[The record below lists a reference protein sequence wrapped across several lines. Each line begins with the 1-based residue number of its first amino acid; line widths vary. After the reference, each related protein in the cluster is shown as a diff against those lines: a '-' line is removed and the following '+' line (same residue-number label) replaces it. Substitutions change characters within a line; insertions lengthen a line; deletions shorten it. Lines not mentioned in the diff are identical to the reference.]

1 MSCNIFIE
9 GFSMN
14 TKLMKRTGL
23 VLLATILGACSTPQQ
38 NTKEQTAASLGD
50 ITIVSREDGSG
61 TRGAF
66 IEITGVLAKENGKEI
81 DKTTKA
87 ATIQNNTEG
96 VLSTVAGDK
105 SAVGYISLGSL
116 KDTVK
121 ALKINGVEPTAE
133 NVLNGKYPLQR
144 PFNVAW
150 RADKLS
156 KVGED
161 FIKFVHSKDGQDI
174 VVANKYIQAK
184 KDTQAYTSSGV
195 QGTLSIVGSTS
206 VSPVI
211 EKLAE
216 AYKAKNPGVTINITA
231 NGSSAGMTAASDGTA
246 DIGMA
251 SRELKESEKAKL
263 KYEPIALD
271 GIAIIV
277 NKVNPIADMT
287 MDHVKGIYTGSLQ
300 TWAEIK

>member
-1 MSCNIFIE
+1 
-9 GFSMN
+9 MN
-14 TKLMKRTGL
+14 TKLMKRTGSI
-23 VLLATILGACSTPQQ
+23 LLAAFFLGACSNSQQ
-38 NTKEQTAASLGD
+38 PSGAKETQTAANLGE
-50 ITIVSREDGSG
+50 ITVVSREDGSG

-66 IEITGVLAKENGKEI
+66 IEITGVFVKENGKEF
-81 DKTTKA
+81 DKTTKT

-105 SAVGYISLGSL
+105 SGIGYVSLGSL
-116 KDTVK
+116 KDAVK
-121 ALKINGVEPTAE
+121 AVKINGVIPNAE

-161 FIKFVHSKDGQDI
+161 FIKFVHSKDGQGI
-174 VVANKYIQAK
+174 IVANKYVEVK
-184 KDTQAYTSSGV
+184 KDAPAYTTSGA

-216 AYKAKNPGVTINITA
+216 AYKAKNMGVTINITA
-231 NGSSAGMTAASDGTA
+231 NGSSAGMTAAMDGTA

-251 SRELKESEKAKL
+251 SRELKESEKSKL
-263 KYEPIALD
+263 KHAVIALD
-271 GIAIIV
+271 GIAIVV
-277 NKVNPIADMT
+277 NKVNPIESMT
-287 MDHVKGIYTGSLQ
+287 MDNVKSIYLGSLKV
-300 TWAEIK
+300 WDEIK

>member
-1 MSCNIFIE
+1 
-9 GFSMN
+9 MN

-38 NTKEQTAASLGD
+38 NTKEPTAVSLGD

-66 IEITGVLAKENGKEI
+66 IEIAGVLTKENGKET

-105 SAVGYISLGSL
+105 SAIGYISLGSL

-121 ALKINGVEPTAE
+121 ALKINGVEPTAD

-150 RADKLS
+150 RVDKLS
-156 KVGED
+156 QVGED

-174 VVANKYIQAK
+174 VVSNKYIQAK
-184 KDTQAYTSSGV
+184 KETQAYTASGV
-195 QGTLSIVGSTS
+195 KGTLSIVGSTS

-211 EKLAE
+211 EKLSE

-231 NGSSAGMTAASDGTA
+231 NGSSAGMTAAIDGTA

-263 KYEPIALD
+263 KYEAIALD

-277 NKVNPIADMT
+277 NKVNPITEMT
-287 MDHVKGIYTGSLQ
+287 MDNVKAIYTGSLQ
-300 TWAEIK
+300 IWEQIK

>member
-1 MSCNIFIE
+1 
-9 GFSMN
+9 MN
-14 TKLMKRTGL
+14 TKLMKRAGL
-23 VLLATILGACSTPQQ
+23 VLFATVLGACATPQQ
-38 NTKEQTAASLGD
+38 NSKEQTAASLGD

-66 IEITGVLAKENGKEI
+66 IEIAGVLTKENGKET

-105 SAVGYISLGSL
+105 SAIGYISLGSL
-116 KDTVK
+116 KDSVK
-121 ALKINGVEPTAE
+121 ALKINGVEPTAD

-150 RADKLS
+150 RVDKLS
-156 KVGED
+156 QVGED

-174 VVANKYIQAK
+174 VVSNKYIQAK
-184 KDTQAYTSSGV
+184 KETQAYISSGV
-195 QGTLSIVGSTS
+195 KGTLSIVGSTS

-231 NGSSAGMTAASDGTA
+231 NGSSAGMTAAIDGTA

-263 KYEPIALD
+263 KYEAIALD

-277 NKVNPIADMT
+277 NKVNPITEMT
-287 MDHVKGIYTGSLQ
+287 MDNVKAIYTGSLQ
-300 TWAEIK
+300 TWEQIK

>member
-1 MSCNIFIE
+1 
-9 GFSMN
+9 MN
-14 TKLMKRTGL
+14 TKLLMKRAGL
-23 VLLATILGACSTPQQ
+23 VLLATILGACSTTQQ
-38 NTKEQTAASLGD
+38 DTKEQTATSLGD

-66 IEITGVLAKENGKEI
+66 IEIAGVLVKENGKEV
-81 DKTTKA
+81 DKTTKV

-105 SAVGYISLGSL
+105 SAIGYISLGSL

-121 ALKINGVEPTAE
+121 ALNINGVAPTAD
-133 NVLNGKYPLQR
+133 NVSNGKYPLQR

-156 KVGED
+156 QVGED
-161 FIKFVHSKDGQDI
+161 FIVFVNSKDGQDI

-184 KDTQAYTSSGV
+184 KDPKPYTSSGV
-195 QGTLSIVGSTS
+195 TGTLSIVGSTS

-251 SRELKESEKAKL
+251 SRELKDSEKAKL
-263 KYEPIALD
+263 KYEAIALD

-277 NKVNPIADMT
+277 NKVNPIMEMT
-287 MDHVKGIYTGSLQ
+287 MANVKAIYTGSLQ
-300 TWAEIK
+300 TWSEIK